1 MPLVEPALVPGNEV
15 PHVAKHGLVEPALH
29 EDGEAVAARDVA
41 VLVPVQLGEGLS
53 EPRNL
58 LGAQARRDS
67 LRLLLLLLLLLRSW
81 LLLLANALEEGD
93 AHEPRVRK
101 RRPRLLWVYV
111 VLGRL

>member
-1 MPLVEPALVPGNEV
+1 MPDVEPALVPGNEV

-29 EDGEAVAARDVA
+29 EDGEAVTARDVA

-53 EPRNL
+53 EPRHL

-67 LRLLLLLLLLLRSW
+67 LRLLLLLL